1 MKQLFVLA
9 AALMIAVAGMATAS
23 AQVQSQSQEAATLA
37 SDPALEKRVNEI
49 GLELRCLVC
58 QNQTISDSNAGLAVD
73 LKNQIREQ
81 LQAGRS
87 EKQIIDFM
95 VERYGD
101 FVLYRPPV
109 RATTVLL
116 WAGPFVLL
124 ALAVFGAVVVVRR
137 RRVEADNAPQLTE
150 AQRRKA
156 AQLLQDEPETSK

>member
-1 MKQLFVLA
+1 MKRLFVLA
-9 AALMIAVAGMATAS
+9 AALVIALAGVATAQ
-23 AQVQSQSQEAATLA
+23 AQPREAATLA
-37 SDPALEKRVNEI
+37 SDPALERRVNEI

-81 LQAGRS
+81 LQAGKS

-109 RATTVLL
+109 RATTLLL

-124 ALAVFGAVVVVRR
+124 ALAVFGAVAVVRR